1 MFRTASPAFLKARTA
16 IWRLRRCVVGLQTEH
31 FQVTAVTRD
40 FTLNSLNTESV
51 KRHSIALENGQGFK
65 EVLGHYF
72 PWLHEVPKVGELVSE
87 FLGKE
92 ILDTDV
98 IRDNLDVSL
107 VLYLKMDQF
116 HIVV

>member
-1 MFRTASPAFLKARTA
+1 M
-16 IWRLRRCVVGLQTEH
+16 VGLQTEH

-40 FTLNSLNTESV
+40 FTLNTESV

-116 HIVV
+116 FI